1 MYIKTCLH
9 IFISAY
15 WSLEVSVF
23 IALLFFPISP
33 YLYFR
38 EFTTYRRVTTRLNNI
53 LFGEHHLYTSGL
65 GIAPVTFFFLFPFVQ
80 HIKMG
85 SIDISA
91 YGQLQFKTPWIETP
105 LVESACLSRAA
116 GCRIFLK
123 LENVQPSGSFKSR
136 AMGNQ
141 ILSHLRNPENVGR
154 RVHFYASSGGNA
166 GLAAVCAAR
175 SLGYPCTVVVP
186 MGTNPLM
193 LDKIRAAGAA
203 DVIRHGE
210 TFSEAGEY
218 MRETIMK
225 TSSGNDQD
233 VIKIAL
239 HPFDNQP
246 IWEGNGTIIDE
257 LETQLPPATTPED
270 KKAYNDRALPL
281 DAILCS
287 VGGGGL
293 LNGLVM
299 GIEKRRQKK
308 QITSYSSP
316 TPNPIH
322 LLAIETAG
330 TDSLAAAIANKSLI
344 SLPRITS
351 QATSLGAV
359 RVSETTFQ
367 YAVSPPPGIK
377 VHSAVLSD
385 ADAARGVLRLAND
398 ERLLVELA
406 CGVCIEAAIGDAA
419 TAVPTSKWKRGLDET
434 DITYRDEG
442 YGDDRSTSTDNET
455 DQEVEPEVGEKLNS
469 KLKQLVPD
477 LNSQSRIV
485 IIVCGGSNVTIDMAS
500 EWRRMLDEGWA

>member
-1 MYIKTCLH
+1 
-9 IFISAY
+9 
-15 WSLEVSVF
+15 
-23 IALLFFPISP
+23 
-33 YLYFR
+33 
-38 EFTTYRRVTTRLNNI
+38 
-53 LFGEHHLYTSGL
+53 
-65 GIAPVTFFFLFPFVQ
+65 
-80 HIKMG
+80 MG

-91 YGQLQFKTPWIETP
+91 CDVPQLKTPWIQTP

-136 AMGNQ
+136 AMGSQ

-175 SLGYPCTVVVP
+175 TLGYPCTVVVP
-186 MGTNPLM
+186 MATKPLM
-193 LDKIRAAGAA
+193 LDKIRAAGAE

-225 TSSGNDQD
+225 TSNGNDHD
-233 VIKIAL
+233 VVKIAL

-246 IWEGNGTIIDE
+246 IWEGNSTIIDE
-257 LETQLPPATTPED
+257 LETQLPPVTSPED

-281 DAILCS
+281 DSIICS

-293 LNGLVM
+293 LNGLVQ

-308 QITSYSSP
+308 QASSS

-330 TDSLAAAIANKSLI
+330 TDSLAAAIAKNSLV
-344 SLPRITS
+344 SLPKITS

-367 YAVSPPPGIK
+367 YAVAPPPGIQ

-406 CGVCIEAAIGDAA
+406 CGVCVEAAIGDAA
-419 TAVPTSKWKRGLDET
+419 SASASGAAGAQSIKKRKRGSNDTAVS
-434 DITYRDEG
+434 YRDEG
-442 YGDDRSTSTDNET
+442 YGDDRSISTDNET
-455 DQEVEPEVGEKLNS
+455 DLENDAELGDAKLNS

-477 LNSQSRIV
+477 LNPNSRVVIV
-485 IIVCGGSNVTIDMAS
+485 VCGGSYVTIDMAC
-500 EWRRMLDEGWA
+500 EWRKMLDEGWA

>member
-1 MYIKTCLH
+1 
-9 IFISAY
+9 
-15 WSLEVSVF
+15 
-23 IALLFFPISP
+23 
-33 YLYFR
+33 
-38 EFTTYRRVTTRLNNI
+38 
-53 LFGEHHLYTSGL
+53 
-65 GIAPVTFFFLFPFVQ
+65 
-80 HIKMG
+80 MG
-85 SIDISA
+85 SIDVSA
-91 YGQLQFKTPWIETP
+91 CDKLQFKTPWIETP
-105 LVESACLSRAA
+105 LIESACLSRAA

-141 ILSHLRNPENVGR
+141 ILSHLRNPENLGR

-186 MGTNPLM
+186 MGTKPLM

-225 TSSGNDQD
+225 TNSGDED
-233 VIKIAL
+233 RDIIKIAL

-257 LETQLPPATTPED
+257 LETQLPPITTPED
-270 KKAYNDRALPL
+270 KIAYNDRALPL

-299 GIEKRRQKK
+299 GLEKRRQKK
-308 QITSYSSP
+308 QSTS
-316 TPNPIH
+316 TLNPIH

-330 TDSLAAAIANKSLI
+330 TDSLAAAIAKNSLV
-344 SLPRITS
+344 SLPKITS
-351 QATSLGAV
+351 QAISLGAV

-377 VHSAVLSD
+377 VHSTVLSD

-419 TAVPTSKWKRGLDET
+419 AAVSASATAGASAQSIKKRKRGSEET
-434 DITYRDEG
+434 IISYRDEG
-442 YGDDRSTSTDNET
+442 YGDDRSSSTDNDT
-455 DQEVEPEVGEKLNS
+455 DQELDPEVDDKLSS
-469 KLKQLVPD
+469 KLKQLVSGLTP
-477 LNSQSRIV
+477 QSRVV
-485 IIVCGGSNVTIDMAS
+485 IIVCGGSYVTIDMAS
-500 EWRRMLDEGWA
+500 EWRKMLDEGWA

>member
-1 MYIKTCLH
+1 
-9 IFISAY
+9 
-15 WSLEVSVF
+15 
-23 IALLFFPISP
+23 
-33 YLYFR
+33 
-38 EFTTYRRVTTRLNNI
+38 
-53 LFGEHHLYTSGL
+53 
-65 GIAPVTFFFLFPFVQ
+65 
-80 HIKMG
+80 MG

-91 YGQLQFKTPWIETP
+91 CDQLQFKTPWIETP
-105 LVESACLSRAA
+105 LVD
-116 GCRIFLK
+116 
-123 LENVQPSGSFKSR
+123 GSFKSR

-141 ILSHLRNPENVGR
+141 ILSHLRNPANAGR

-186 MGTNPLM
+186 MGTKPLM

-225 TSSGNDQD
+225 ISSGDDQD

-257 LETQLPPATTPED
+257 LETQLPAATSPED

-308 QITSYSSP
+308 QITSSSSK
-316 TPNPIH
+316 PNPIH

-344 SLPRITS
+344 SLPKITS

-377 VHSAVLSD
+377 VHSTVLSD

-419 TAVPTSKWKRGLDET
+419 TAAPSVTAGAGAQSVKKRKRGLDDT
-434 DITYRDEG
+434 AVTYRDEG
-442 YGDDRSTSTDNET
+442 YGDDRSNSTDNET
-455 DQEVEPEVGEKLNS
+455 DQELEPEVGERLNS
-469 KLKQLVPD
+469 KLKQLVPG
-477 LNSQSRIV
+477 LNSQSRVV
-485 IIVCGGSNVTIDMAS
+485 IIVCGGSYVTIDMAC
-500 EWRRMLDEGWA
+500 EWRKMLDEGWA

>member
-1 MYIKTCLH
+1 MD
-9 IFISAY
+9 
-15 WSLEVSVF
+15 VSVF
-23 IALLFFPISP
+23 ITFLFLPDISLSFYFGEHTP
-33 YLYFR
+33 YC
-38 EFTTYRRVTTRLNNI
+38 RVTTRLNNLL
-53 LFGEHHLYTSGL
+53 LFWELHSYTSDL
-65 GIAPVTFFFLFPFVQ
+65 GTPPVTNRNVFSLPFVQ

-91 YGQLQFKTPWIETP
+91 CDQLQFKTPWIETP

-141 ILSHLRNPENVGR
+141 ILSHLRNPANVGR

-186 MGTNPLM
+186 MGTKPLM

-225 TSSGNDQD
+225 TSSGDDQD

-257 LETQLPPATTPED
+257 LETQLPPSTSPED

-308 QITSYSSP
+308 QITSYSSS

-344 SLPRITS
+344 SLPKITS

-377 VHSAVLSD
+377 VHSTVLSD

-419 TAVPTSKWKRGLDET
+419 TAAPASVTAGAGAQSIKKRKRVSVET
-434 DITYRDEG
+434 DVTYRDEG
-442 YGDDRSTSTDNET
+442 YGDDRSTSPDNET
-455 DQEVEPEVGEKLNS
+455 DQELEPQDGEKLNS
-469 KLKQLVPD
+469 KLKQLVPN
-477 LNSQSRIV
+477 LNSQSRVV
-485 IIVCGGSNVTIDMAS
+485 IIVCGGSYVTIDMAC
-500 EWRRMLDEGWA
+500 EWRKMLDEGWA

>member
-1 MYIKTCLH
+1 
-9 IFISAY
+9 
-15 WSLEVSVF
+15 
-23 IALLFFPISP
+23 
-33 YLYFR
+33 
-38 EFTTYRRVTTRLNNI
+38 
-53 LFGEHHLYTSGL
+53 
-65 GIAPVTFFFLFPFVQ
+65 
-80 HIKMG
+80 
-85 SIDISA
+85 
-91 YGQLQFKTPWIETP
+91 
-105 LVESACLSRAA
+105 
-116 GCRIFLK
+116 
-123 LENVQPSGSFKSR
+123 
-136 AMGNQ
+136 
-141 ILSHLRNPENVGR
+141 
-154 RVHFYASSGGNA
+154 
-166 GLAAVCAAR
+166 
-175 SLGYPCTVVVP
+175 
-186 MGTNPLM
+186 M

-210 TFSEAGEY
+210 TFAEAGEY

-225 TSSGNDQD
+225 TSNGDDQD

-257 LETQLPPATTPED
+257 LETQLPPATSPED
-270 KKAYNDRALPL
+270 KSAYNDRALPL

-308 QITSYSSP
+308 QITSPSSK
-316 TPNPIH
+316 PNPIH

-330 TDSLAAAIANKSLI
+330 TDSLAAAMANKSLV
-344 SLPRITS
+344 SLPKITS

-367 YAVSPPPGIK
+367 YAMSPPPGIK
-377 VHSAVLSD
+377 VHSTVLSD

-419 TAVPTSKWKRGLDET
+419 TAVPASVTAGAGAQGIKKRKRGLDET
-434 DITYRDEG
+434 EVTYRDEG

-455 DQEVEPEVGEKLNS
+455 DQELEPEVEKLNS

-477 LNSQSRIV
+477 LNPQSRVV
-485 IIVCGGSNVTIDMAS
+485 IIVCGGSYVTIDMAC
-500 EWRRMLDEGWA
+500 EWRKMLDEGWA